1 MMEYLDTI
9 DSILLDAKA
18 DNRKG
23 NYGVYN
29 YYKQRLGLL
38 CSSSE
43 EYEDS
48 CKKLATALRV

>member
-1 MMEYLDTI
+1 MEYLDTI